1 MNWTQILSDAGIP
14 EPPGRDLAIEM
25 AIAET
30 AARYE
35 KVGKKRAKGSTT
47 RKAKKVARVDYNAMK
62 HNAKNP

>member
-1 MNWTQILSDAGIP
+1 MNWTKILSEAGIP
-14 EPPGRDLAIEM
+14 EPPDRDAAIEQ

-47 RKAKKVARVDYNAMK
+47 RKTKKVARVDYNAMK

>member
-1 MNWTQILSDAGIP
+1 M
-14 EPPGRDLAIEM
+14 AIEM

-47 RKAKKVARVDYNAMK
+47 RKAKKVARIDYGARNS
-62 HNAKNP
+62 